1 MMNTNRMK
9 IGIFAAL
16 TVLALG
22 LLMVQGT
29 FPRVAVAQGGTAEAT
44 AVATVSATVAAPAA
58 TAAATNAVPRI
69 ASQYIPTPVAAVFP
83 KVRTELRVAQQD
95 FERGFMFWLST
106 TRSIWVL
113 IASKDNPEAGEWRI
127 YKDTFADGEAETDA
141 TLKVPETLFQPK
153 RGFGK
158 VWRDVAG
165 LRDALGW
172 ATTPEFELVTT
183 YVYQPGGV
191 FDGSGNY
198 SPSSGVHFL
207 TNLSRQ
213 LFMLYETPDGL
224 RWQRLN

>member
-106 TRSIWVL
+106 TRSITRVSWG
-113 IASKDNPEAGEWRI
+113 IASA
-127 YKDTFADGEAETDA
+127 
-141 TLKVPETLFQPK
+141 
-153 RGFGK
+153 
-158 VWRDVAG
+158 
-165 LRDALGW
+165 
-172 ATTPEFELVTT
+172 
-183 YVYQPGGV
+183 
-191 FDGSGNY
+191 S
-198 SPSSGVHFL
+198 SSGPGAKSNRRCDRRR
-207 TNLSRQ
+207 T
-213 LFMLYETPDGL
+213 G
-224 RWQRLN
+224 